1 METNNKEELSFL
13 KITCTG
19 PNNCELEIEGS
30 PKELAKAVATLITDS
45 SEETA
50 DFRDIFRLALMLAKF
65 KNDSEEES
73 V

>member
-1 METNNKEELSFL
+1 MQTDNKEELSFI

-19 PNNCELEIEGS
+19 PNDCELEIEGD

-50 DFRDIFRLALMLAKF
+50 HFRDIFRLALMLAKF
-65 KNDSEEES
+65 KNDSEEET